1 VLVGPTTNGDS
12 LYMLTGAAVRVARS
26 GSRSLNLVAVLLA
39 AGAVLGAT
47 TLSATSSPLAASSA
61 HSVSRQSRTSGI
73 AIAGG
78 DIFVWS
84 VHRSVRTGAGCTLS
98 FAVRS
103 DVTHRAGSLTAG
115 HCVGTLSGPPVYT
128 VNQTRNGAGN
138 TTNPGDQL
146 GVVSAGAYRLGK
158 NGDSAFISLI
168 PFRQARPAV
177 FTGGRSSRATIP
189 VAGLARLRDGIH
201 VCYSG
206 AVSGEHC
213 GFTVV
218 GRPETTVFHE
228 GHHTYRIH
236 HEWRARAQTCTS
248 RAGDSGSPVY
258 VKRADRA
265 FAVGILSGG
274 QRRLGSC
281 PFFFTP
287 VQVALSQLHLRLLR
301 AQGS

>member
-1 VLVGPTTNGDS
+1 VVVGRTSIGDNVD
-12 LYMLTGAAVRVARS
+12 MQTGAPFRAARGKARS
-26 GSRSLNLVAVLLA
+26 LRAVAVLVTA
-39 AGAVLGAT
+39 AAVLAVT
-47 TLSATSSPLAASSA
+47 TLSATSNPLVASPA
-61 HSVSRQSRTSGI
+61 HSVNRQSRTSDI
-73 AIAGG
+73 AVAGG

-84 VHRSVRTGAGCTLS
+84 VHRSVRTGAGCTLA

-103 DVTHRAGSLTAG
+103 DVSHRAASLTAG
-115 HCVGTLSGPPVYT
+115 HCVATLTGPPAYT
-128 VNQTRNGAGN
+128 VNQTRNGGGN
-138 TTNPGDQL
+138 TTDPGDRL

-158 NGDSAFISLI
+158 NGDSALVSLV
-168 PFRQARPAV
+168 PFRQARAAV
-177 FTGGRSSRATIP
+177 FAGGRSSGATIP
-189 VAGLARLRDGIH
+189 VAGLARLHDGMH

-228 GHHTYRIH
+228 GRRTYRIH
-236 HEWRARAQTCTS
+236 HEWRARAETCTS

-258 VKRADRA
+258 VRRGGRA

-274 QRRLGSC
+274 QRRLGRC

-287 VQVALSQLHLRLLR
+287 V
-301 AQGS
+301 